1 MELLTGEISQRS
13 EFQGKQFQFV
23 KPDAPVFQEQSRYLL
38 LYPQLAQSP
47 EMSPDLPL
55 LGRHYFHERST
66 DIEFLPQ
73 RHRNRILRRNKYIT
87 SGIFLFFPPL
97 ANMGWK
103 KTN

>member
-1 MELLTGEISQRS
+1 M
-13 EFQGKQFQFV
+13 

-73 RHRNRILRRNKYIT
+73 RHRNRIPQRNKYIT
-87 SGIFLFFPPL
+87 SGIFLFFFPPL
-97 ANMGWK
+97 LTWDGK
-103 KTN
+103 RQIEYKDTQREK